1 MTPTP
6 EDTLAELRAEIGGYT
21 GPEFQFC
28 PWFCAGAGYETH
40 RIADRDDMAPE
51 LADALAASQGRVRE
65 QDRLLREVDYILGA
79 LEPKL
84 DRISTNSDELIRQ
97 RAASQERARELEG
110 LMWQRCPVCDGRG
123 DHMRGFYDGPGPTS
137 SGGTTRVACRTCNG
151 LTVIRTVVPPRAPS
165 TASTKD
171 SGAVGEGGVH
181 E

>member
-1 MTPTP
+1 MSDQTERPQ
-6 EDTLAELRAEIGGYT
+6 EKAAWSGGT
-21 GPEFQFC
+21 GE
-28 PWFCAGAGYETH
+28 
-40 RIADRDDMAPE
+40 
-51 LADALAASQGRVRE
+51 
-65 QDRLLREVDYILGA
+65 
-79 LEPKL
+79 
-84 DRISTNSDELIRQ
+84 
-97 RAASQERARELEG
+97 
-110 LMWQRCPVCDGRG
+110 WQRCPVCDGRG